1 LYSLPQKLLAEF
13 IGTFTVVFAATGAI
27 CADQYLHAAGQT
39 TAALLTYA
47 LAYGF
52 ATAAMFGCLANVSGA
67 HFNPAIS
74 VGLWVSKRLGTFH
87 ALFYC
92 VAQLLGAAGAAYV
105 LSLIIPESVWRPV
118 GLGSTDLAPDFTRMH
133 GMVLEALLT
142 FFVVFVYSWA
152 AVGSEGT
159 ETRFGGFSLGIAI
172 VAAVFVGAPFTG
184 AAMNPAR
191 TFGPAIAAHH
201 WLNHGVYWVGPL
213 FGGIIATVLYERIFR
228 RDPSAI

>member
-39 TAALLTYA
+39 SAGVFGYA

-52 ATAAMFGCLANVSGA
+52 AEAAMFSCLAHVSGA

-74 VGLWVSKRLGTFH
+74 LGLWVSKRLGTFH

-92 VAQLLGAAGAAYV
+92 VAQLLGAVGAAYL
-105 LSLIIPESVWRPV
+105 LSLIIPESAWRPV
-118 GLGSTDLAPDFTRMH
+118 ALGSTDLAPDFTRMH
-133 GMVLEALLT
+133 GMLLEALLT

-152 AVGSEGT
+152 RYEEGG
-159 ETRFGGFSLGIAI
+159 ESRSGGFAMGLAI
-172 VAAVFVGAPFTG
+172 VAGVFVGAPFTG
-184 AAMNPAR
+184 ASMNPAR

-201 WLNHGVYWVGPL
+201 WVNHGVDWVGPL
-213 FGGIIATVLYERIFR
+213 FGGIIATVLYERIFL

>member
-13 IGTFTVVFAATGAI
+13 IGTFTIVFAATGAI
-27 CADQYLHAAGQT
+27 CADQYLHAAGQ
-39 TAALLTYA
+39 ANAGILAYA

-52 ATAAMFGCLANVSGA
+52 AAAAMFSCLAHVSGA

-74 VGLWVSKRLGTFH
+74 IGWWVSKRLGTFH

-92 VAQLLGAAGAAYV
+92 VAQLLGAAGAAYL
-105 LSLIIPESVWRPV
+105 LSVIIPESAWRPV
-118 GLGSTDLAPDFTRMH
+118 SLGSTDLAPDFTRMH
-133 GMVLEALLT
+133 GMLLEAVLT

-152 AVGSEGT
+152 GFGSEAG
-159 ETRFGGFSLGIAI
+159 ETRFGGFAVGLAI
-172 VAAVFVGAPFTG
+172 VAGVFVGAPFTG
-184 AAMNPAR
+184 ASMNPAR

-213 FGGIIATVLYERIFR
+213 FGGIIATVLYDRIFL

>member
-1 LYSLPQKLLAEF
+1 MYSLPQKLLAEF
-13 IGTFTVVFAATGAI
+13 IGTFTIVFVAAGAV
-27 CADQYLHAAGQT
+27 CADQYLHAAGQ
-39 TAALLTYA
+39 ANAGILAYA

-52 ATAAMFGCLANVSGA
+52 AAAAMFSCLAHVSGA

-74 VGLWVSKRLGTFH
+74 VGMWVSKRLGTFH

-92 VAQLLGAAGAAYV
+92 VAQLLGAAGAAYL
-105 LSLIIPESVWRPV
+105 LSLIIPESAWRPV
-118 GLGSTDLAPDFTRMH
+118 SLGSTDLAADFTRMH
-133 GMVLEALLT
+133 GMLLEALLT

-152 AVGSEGT
+152 SLGSEGE
-159 ETRFGGFSLGIAI
+159 ETRFGGFAVGLAI
-172 VAAVFVGAPFTG
+172 VAGVFVGAPFTG
-184 AAMNPAR
+184 ASMNPAR

-213 FGGIIATVLYERIFR
+213 FGGIIATVLYDRIFL